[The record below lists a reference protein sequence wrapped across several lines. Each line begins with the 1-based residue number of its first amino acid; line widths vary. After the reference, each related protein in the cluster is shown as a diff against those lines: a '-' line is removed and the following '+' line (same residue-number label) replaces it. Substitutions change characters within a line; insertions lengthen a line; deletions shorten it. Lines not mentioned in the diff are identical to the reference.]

1 MRFCIMVFLT
11 LIAQPIRSE
20 IITLAGNG
28 TFGFSGDGGPATQ
41 AQLNRPTAIY
51 ADSLNNIY
59 IADGN
64 NGRIRKID
72 VNGIITT
79 LAGSSTEGFSG
90 DGGPATQAQL
100 NRPHGIAMSPEG
112 NIYISDTRNNR
123 IRKIDANGIITTL
136 AGTDTPGFSGD
147 GGPATQAQLN
157 RPHGIA
163 IDKEGNIYIADTNN
177 NRIRK
182 IDVNGIITTQLE
194 NITGPASVAV
204 DTTGILYI
212 AERTGERILKMDTD
226 GALTILAGNGQS
238 GFSEDG
244 SLATEAKLGG
254 PRGIAVSNSVYFS
267 DKANQ
272 RIRRITNTGTLVT
285 EAGSGTQGDAGDN
298 GPALSASL
306 NFPWGIFVT
315 IDKLYI
321 ADRENHRIRLVTL
334 ESKTTVPSDFNA
346 DQKVDFQDFILFATH
361 FGATQTQEKY
371 DAQFDIDN
379 NGEIGFS
386 DFLIF
391 AQAFGK

>member
-41 AQLNRPTAIY
+41 AQLNRP
-51 ADSLNNIY
+51 
-59 IADGN
+59 
-64 NGRIRKID
+64 
-72 VNGIITT
+72 
-79 LAGSSTEGFSG
+79 
-90 DGGPATQAQL
+90 
-100 NRPHGIAMSPEG
+100 HGIAIDKEG

-267 DKANQ
+267 DKKNQ